1 MLNKSL
7 LIRFLLAILIIIQV
21 IIFDTQSAEAAVD
34 SYVKRYLDATQPV
47 EIKLNEQGETKKF
60 SAEDLSTGKQIFAK
74 NCLNCHVGGANLVNP
89 PISLSLKK
97 LEGATPPRD
106 NINNLVAF
114 FRDPMIYDGSDY
126 TYFCRQVTE
135 NWMSQVEVEQ
145 MGAFILR
152 AAQKAP
158 AWGAE
163 GVEQN

>member
-7 LIRFLLAILIIIQV
+7 LIRFLLTILIIFQV
-21 IIFDTQSAEAAVD
+21 IIFDTQSAQAAVD
-34 SYVKRYLDATQPV
+34 SYVERYLDAKQPV

-60 SAEDLSTGKQIFAK
+60 SAEDLSDGKQMFAK

-89 PISLSLKK
+89 PISLSLKN

-106 NINNLVAF
+106 NLDNLVAF
-114 FRDPMIYDGSDY
+114 FRNPMIYDGSDY

-135 NWMSQVEVEQ
+135 NWMSQEVVEK

-158 AWGAE
+158 AWGVE
-163 GVEQN
+163 GIEQ